1 MANSWQLHVQPS
13 FSDFCGL
20 TDVFLLFARDRPSKL
35 GSPLAQASVLCDFFK
50 SIYSLSK
57 KSVS

>member
-35 GSPLAQASVLCDFFK
+35 GSPLAQASVLCDFFN
-50 SIYSLSK
+50 L
-57 KSVS
+57 